1 MTGTELGTHRTVDDA
16 DGPRA
21 THSPGWYRPL
31 LEAGAVRMGDQM
43 LIRCVDGPSI
53 SRLETF
59 PPPLE
64 VEEPG
69 GVYVLDDDGPVYAW
83 RYLFVSKAF

>member
-1 MTGTELGTHRTVDDA
+1 MTAPQLGTHRIVGDTDR
-16 DGPRA
+16 PRG
-21 THSPGWYRPL
+21 THSPEWYRPL
-31 LEAGAVRMGDQM
+31 LDAGAVRVGDQM

-83 RYLFVSKAF
+83 RYLFVPKAF